1 MVIVYNF
8 FSSSKFQGLWD
19 KIFRNL
25 KGVKNESI
33 NNSAKLQLE
42 TILYQENISYL
53 IETLHLENIYKAVN
67 DVINRTNKMKNNI
80 KNS

>member
-25 KGVKNESI
+25 KIVKNESI
-33 NNSAKLQLE
+33 NNSEKLELE
-42 TILYQENISYL
+42 IILNQENMSYL
-53 IETLHLENIYKAVN
+53 IETLHLRNIYHMLT
-67 DVINRTNKMKNNI
+67 DEP
-80 KNS
+80 NSE